1 MSKIQQN
8 PFFMEFVSNFLSAEN
23 CKRTTTKKNTLTEM
37 LQEKKFS
44 KPTILLFAQQALM
57 STICSKGQKL

>member
-23 CKRTTTKKNTLTEM
+23 CKRTTTTTKKNTLTEM
-37 LQEKKFS
+37 LQEKNLVNPQYYCLPS
-44 KPTILLFAQQALM
+44 KH
-57 STICSKGQKL
+57 

>member
-23 CKRTTTKKNTLTEM
+23 CKRQQKKNTLTEM

>member
-23 CKRTTTKKNTLTEM
+23 CKKTTTTKKHFNRNATG
-37 LQEKKFS
+37 KK
-44 KPTILLFAQQALM
+44 I
-57 STICSKGQKL
+57 

>member
-23 CKRTTTKKNTLTEM
+23 CKRQQKKKHFNRNATG
-37 LQEKKFS
+37 KK
-44 KPTILLFAQQALM
+44 I
-57 STICSKGQKL
+57 

>member
-1 MSKIQQN
+1 MLKIVKGQQQQQQ
-8 PFFMEFVSNFLSAEN
+8 
-23 CKRTTTKKNTLTEM
+23 KNTLTEM

>member
-1 MSKIQQN
+1 
-8 PFFMEFVSNFLSAEN
+8 MEFVSNFLSAEN
-23 CKRTTTKKNTLTEM
+23 CKRTTTKKKQNTLTGM

-57 STICSKGQKL
+57 STISSKGQKL

>member
-1 MSKIQQN
+1 MLKIVKGQQQ
-8 PFFMEFVSNFLSAEN
+8 
-23 CKRTTTKKNTLTEM
+23 KKKKNTLTGM

-57 STICSKGQKL
+57 STISSKGQKL

>member
-23 CKRTTTKKNTLTEM
+23 CKRTTKKHFNRNATG
-37 LQEKKFS
+37 KK
-44 KPTILLFAQQALM
+44 I
-57 STICSKGQKL
+57 